1 MGCYLFLLFF
11 LACSGCFPVH
21 PCRYL
26 PAVCCASASQP
37 GAHSVPQCWA
47 SKAELWASISWGGTA
62 TNPAVVKSRC
72 HPGAPTTPKPSN
84 SSLLR
89 RGETALPARGEH
101 TAVLG
106 WHEGFWQ
113 WDLPEGS
120 SSQGKGGTSALSR
133 HAAIHGKHRS
143 GRCEGRGLQRCFATV
158 SPAQY
163 KTHSRGHCILQ
174 IIWEKIITI

>member
-1 MGCYLFLLFF
+1 MGCYLLLLFF

-37 GAHSVPQCWA
+37 GAHC
-47 SKAELWASISWGGTA
+47 
-62 TNPAVVKSRC
+62 PAVLGLEGWAMSK
-72 HPGAPTTPKPSN
+72 HQ
-84 SSLLR
+84 LR
-89 RGETALPARGEH
+89 RHSHKPCCSEVTVPPESPPYTKTLRLFPSETGETALPARGEH
-101 TAVLG
+101 AAVLG
-106 WHEGFWQ
+106 WHEGFWH

-120 SSQGKGGTSALSR
+120 SSQGKRGTSALSR
-133 HAAIHGKHRS
+133 HAAIHEKHRS
-143 GRCEGRGLQRCFATV
+143 GRCEGRGLQRCFATI

>member
-1 MGCYLFLLFF
+1 MGCYLLLLFF

-47 SKAELWASISWGGTA
+47 LKAELWASISWGGTA

-72 HPGAPTTPKPSN
+72 HPRAPPTPKPSD

-89 RGETALPARGEH
+89 RGKQRVQQEESTQQFLDDTKAFDSETCQKGPAPRGKEGPLLCPDTLRYTRNTGQADVRDEGCRDALPRYLLLSTKPIPEA
-101 TAVLG
+101 TA
-106 WHEGFWQ
+106 FF
-113 WDLPEGS
+113 
-120 SSQGKGGTSALSR
+120 K
-133 HAAIHGKHRS
+133 
-143 GRCEGRGLQRCFATV
+143 
-158 SPAQY
+158 
-163 KTHSRGHCILQ
+163 
-174 IIWEKIITI
+174 